1 MKECRGT
8 RASAL
13 VAALSTSDKKPG
25 HRYGAANSK
34 PPSFHLELA
43 FIARVAFA
51 SDDEVA
57 IDRDVIDLSHR
68 WPASRKQESIA

>member
-51 SDDEVA
+51 SDDELQLMA
-57 IDRDVIDLSHR
+57 I
-68 WPASRKQESIA
+68 